1 VSAYISSG
9 TRPRRSSVIALLI
22 AAAVLYFAKEVLI
35 PVAMAILLSFLLAPA
50 VRRLEQWQLGRAAST
65 LIVALFA
72 FGVVFAI
79 AGFAA
84 TQAVSLGAKLPEYR
98 HNIVKKIHA
107 LRHPKHEGTIG
118 RAAEAIKDIEKEAA
132 PERPPIPVK
141 ESPGTPLEAFTDFV
155 APVAK
160 PLAMTL
166 AVIIFTIL
174 MLLNRENMR
183 ERVIALLGPG
193 RIHLMTKAMSEAS
206 YRVSRYLMTQL
217 MVNALFGIPFG
228 IALYLIGIPNAL
240 LFGLLG
246 MVLRFI
252 PYAGVWIAVAMP
264 AVLAFA
270 ISDSWTPVAGT
281 LGVFLVLETL
291 LAYVVEPWLYSKSVG
306 LSPIA
311 IIAAVTFWTWL
322 WGPIGLL
329 LATPLTVC
337 VAVMGRYIPEFGY
350 LNVLLGVEPVLAPE
364 QRFYQRLLALDHD
377 EAEELV
383 ENHLTAHG
391 IAATFDDI
399 IVPALTLAE
408 ADRRKGALE
417 PARERFVFEHARQI
431 IEELEHTP
439 SANAGGPVCLV
450 AAHDDADQVAAL
462 MLAKLL
468 PPAQTCVMGAPP
480 RAAEIVQTATQKQCK
495 AILISA
501 VPPNA
506 ASDAGYLARRLRR
519 QLPDVKIIVGLWSVD
534 GNNGSA
540 RERLLK
546 LGVDEV
552 VTRISEAP
560 DVMRQL
566 ADAGKQASNEE
577 TAKRS
582 ARR

>member
-1 VSAYISSG
+1 MSAYISSG
-9 TRPRRSSVIALLI
+9 SRPKRSSVIALLI

-50 VRRLEQWQLGRAAST
+50 VRRLEQWKLGRAAST
-65 LIVALFA
+65 LIVVLLG
-72 FGVVFAI
+72 FGVIFAI
-79 AGFAA
+79 ASFAA
-84 TQAVSLGAKLPEYR
+84 MQALSLGAKLPEYR
-98 HNIVKKIHA
+98 HNIVQKIHA
-107 LRHPKHEGTIG
+107 LRHPKRDSNIG
-118 RAAEAIKDIEKEAA
+118 KAAEAIKDIEKEAA

-183 ERVIALLGPG
+183 ERVIAVLGPS
-193 RIHLMTKAMSEAS
+193 RIHLMTKAMAEAS
-206 YRVSRYLMTQL
+206 YRVSRYLVTQL
-217 MVNALFGIPFG
+217 VVNAMFGIPFG
-228 IALYLIGIPNAL
+228 IALWLIGIPNAL

-270 ISDSWTPVAGT
+270 ISDSWAPVGWT
-281 LGVFLVLETL
+281 LGVFLALETV
-291 LAYVVEPWLYSKSVG
+291 LAYAIEPWLYGKSVG
-306 LSPIA
+306 LSPLA

-337 VAVMGRYIPEFGY
+337 VAVLGRYIPEFGY
-350 LNVLLGVEPVLAPE
+350 LNVLLGVEPVLSPE
-364 QRFYQRLLALDHD
+364 ERFYQRLVALDHED
-377 EAEELV
+377 AAELV
-383 ENHLTAHG
+383 ENHVTAHG
-391 IAATFDDI
+391 IAATFDDLI
-399 IVPALTLAE
+399 LPALSLAE
-408 ADRRKGALE
+408 TDRRKDALE
-417 PARERFVFEHARQI
+417 PARERFVYEHVRQI
-431 IEELEHTP
+431 VEELEHVP
-439 SANAGGPVCLV
+439 SGNGAVPVCLV
-450 AAHDDADQVAAL
+450 AASDEADYVAAL

-468 PPAQTCVMGAPP
+468 PPAQTCVIGAPP
-480 RAAEIVQTATQKQCK
+480 RTAEIVQAVTQKQCK

-506 ASDAGYLARRLRR
+506 ASHAGYLARRLRR
-519 QLPDVKIIVGLWSVD
+519 QLPDVKIVVGLWSDD

-552 VTRISEAP
+552 ITRISEAP
-560 DVMRQL
+560 NALSQL
-566 ADAGKQASNEE
+566 ADGGKPASNEE
-577 TAKRS
+577 TAKRT